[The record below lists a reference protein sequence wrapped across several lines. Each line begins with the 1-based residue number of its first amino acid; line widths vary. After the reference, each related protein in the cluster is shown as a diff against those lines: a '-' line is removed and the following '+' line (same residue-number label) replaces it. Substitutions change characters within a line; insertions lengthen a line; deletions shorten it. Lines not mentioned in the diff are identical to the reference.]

1 MNGLTSIGVGKK
13 IAGGFAIMAI
23 IMVVTVIVAIS
34 RIDDSQVVNDR
45 VFDLRTPTVLASTNM
60 LVGVQYSLA
69 ALRGYMILGA
79 DKFKQGRT
87 KAWENMDAEY
97 AKLQKFSKNWTNP
110 ENVKRLDEMGDSLG
124 KFKQAQAEI
133 EAISGTIDNNP
144 ATKILVQDA
153 APRAK
158 IMVSEITNIIDMEA
172 KLAATPKRKAL
183 LGMMA
188 DVRGTTGLAL
198 ANIRAFL
205 LTGDDKFQKTFDK
218 FWAKNIK
225 RFGDLSNNVD
235 LLSNAQRASFD
246 KFSKARAEFKDLPHK
261 MFAIRSSKEWN
272 LANYW
277 LGTKAAPQ
285 AGKIL
290 KTLNGM
296 VKNQNQLAVDD
307 IALASETGHTLKSF
321 MLILGVIAVA
331 IAIGVAFFVV
341 RMITKPVTLAAA
353 GLKEIADGDLTQRFK
368 VSSNDE
374 LGKMLGD
381 MNAMAVSLT
390 TVVGQVRSGADAIAT
405 AANEISEG
413 NISLSQRTEEQA
425 SSLEETASSMEEMT
439 STVNQNADNAKQANQ
454 LAVGARDQAEQGGE
468 VVSRAVN
475 AMAEINTSSK
485 KISDIIGVIDEIAF
499 QTNLLALN
507 AAVEAARAGEQGRGF
522 AVVAGEVRSLAQRSA
537 EAAKEIKGL
546 IQDSVQKV
554 EQGSALV
561 NESGEKLGE
570 IVNSVKKV
578 TDIVSEIAAA
588 SSEQASGIEQVNTAI
603 TQMDDMTQQNAALV
617 EEAAAASKSMEEQA
631 SALSKQ
637 MEFFRLDSSDQHKA
651 PVTAVANTQSEAK
664 SQVEQWGKNNPVQRK
679 PAAPAPQASTARTGT
694 DDAEWEEF

>member
-13 IAGGFAIMAI
+13 IAGGFAIMAM
-23 IMVVTVIVAIS
+23 IMVVTVIIAIS

-87 KAWENMDAEY
+87 EAWENMDAEY

-110 ENVKRLDEMGDSLG
+110 GNVKRLEEMGDSLG

-133 EAISGTIDNNP
+133 EAISGTIDNTP

-158 IMVSEITNIIDMEA
+158 IMVSEITNIIDMEG

-235 LLSNAQRASFD
+235 LLSNAQRVSFD

-261 MFAIRSSKEWN
+261 MFAIRSGKEWN

-290 KTLNGM
+290 KTLNEM
-296 VKNQNQLAVDD
+296 VTNQNQLAVDD
-307 IALASETGHTLKSF
+307 IALASETGRTLKSF
-321 MLILGVIAVA
+321 MLMLGVIAVV

-353 GLKEIADGDLTQRFK
+353 GLKEIADGDLTQRFE

-554 EQGSALV
+554 EQGSVLV

-637 MEFFRLDSSDQHKA
+637 MEFFRLDGSDQHKA
-651 PVTAVANTQSEAK
+651 SVTAVANTQSEAK

-679 PAAPAPQASTARTGT
+679 PAASTPQASTARTGT
-694 DDAEWEEF
+694 DDSEWEEF